1 MPLTLPPLPAYPATG
16 HDGEQAAWRE
26 LADLHIRNAQL
37 QIAEERA
44 AQAERPVTPAAAAQ
58 AASAM
63 AGVMPSPLA
72 QITSDLV
79 VARMRFDSS
88 ITQQDV
94 DACTAAAKMILASA
108 EAAP

>member
-44 AQAERPVTPAAAAQ
+44 AQQAERAAT
-58 AASAM
+58 SSIV
-63 AGVMPSPLA
+63 GLPSPLA

-94 DACTAAAKMILASA
+94 DACTAVAKMILASTV
-108 EAAP
+108 AAP

>member
-44 AQAERPVTPAAAAQ
+44 AQAERAATSPA
-58 AASAM
+58 SIV
-63 AGVMPSPLA
+63 GLPSPLA
-72 QITSDLV
+72 QITADLV

-94 DACTAAAKMILASA
+94 DACTAVAKMILASA

>member
-44 AQAERPVTPAAAAQ
+44 AQAERAATSPA
-58 AASAM
+58 SIV
-63 AGVMPSPLA
+63 GLPSPLA
-72 QITSDLV
+72 QITADLV
-79 VARMRFDSS
+79 VARMRFDST

-94 DACTAAAKMILASA
+94 TDCATVAKMILASTVA
-108 EAAP
+108 VP

>member
-1 MPLTLPPLPAYPATG
+1 MPLTIPPLPAYPTAG

-44 AQAERPVTPAAAAQ
+44 AQQAERAAT
-58 AASAM
+58 SSIV
-63 AGVMPSPLA
+63 GLPSPLA

-94 DACTAAAKMILASA
+94 DACATVAKMILASTV
-108 EAAP
+108 AAP

>member
-44 AQAERPVTPAAAAQ
+44 AQQAERAAT
-58 AASAM
+58 SSIV
-63 AGVMPSPLA
+63 GLPSPLA
-72 QITSDLV
+72 QITADLV

-94 DACTAAAKMILASA
+94 TDCATVAKMILASTVA
-108 EAAP
+108 VP

>member
-1 MPLTLPPLPAYPATG
+1 MPLTLPPLPAYPADG

-44 AQAERPVTPAAAAQ
+44 AQQAERAAT
-58 AASAM
+58 SSIV
-63 AGVMPSPLA
+63 GLPSPLA

-94 DACTAAAKMILASA
+94 TDCATVAKMILASTV
-108 EAAP
+108 AAP